1 MCSLESYKGVVVLQ
15 LAIAGDLHGQWDH
28 HDDGVLAKL
37 APDALLVVGDL
48 ADGDVRLPLRLRK
61 LSLPVACVLGNHD
74 AAKDSSGR
82 TLGRMEQALGA
93 LHCGWSLRLLNPPGL
108 AVVGGRPGSAGGGF
122 HLSQAVK
129 SHWGMM
135 NLFDSA
141 DRITKA
147 ALSAP
152 IEFPLVLLSHAGP
165 SGLGSAAA
173 DPCGKDW
180 KPHAC
185 DWGDQDLQEAI
196 LRIRKQRPIP
206 LVVFGHMHH
215 RLRRGAGNRRT
226 LHRDRQGTIYLNAA
240 CVPRHRQCDENG
252 PLRHFSWVELSDEG
266 EVLLA
271 SHRWYKA
278 DGSLFEEHCLP
289 LVGIGSC

>member
-1 MCSLESYKGVVVLQ
+1 VCSLESYKGVVVLQ

-93 LHCGWSLRLLNPPGL
+93 LHCGWSLRILNPPGL

-180 KPHAC
+180 KPPAC

-240 CVPRHRQCDENG
+240 CVPRHRQCDEHG

>member
-108 AVVGGRPGSAGGGF
+108 AVVGGRPGRAGGG
-122 HLSQAVK
+122 LS
-129 SHWGMM
+129 S
-135 NLFDSA
+135 
-141 DRITKA
+141 
-147 ALSAP
+147 LSSR
-152 IEFPLVLLSHAGP
+152 E
-165 SGLGSAAA
+165 
-173 DPCGKDW
+173 
-180 KPHAC
+180 
-185 DWGDQDLQEAI
+185 
-196 LRIRKQRPIP
+196 IP
-206 LVVFGHMHH
+206 L
-215 RLRRGAGNRRT
+215 
-226 LHRDRQGTIYLNAA
+226 GT
-240 CVPRHRQCDENG
+240 DES
-252 PLRHFSWVELSDEG
+252 F
-266 EVLLA
+266 
-271 SHRWYKA
+271 
-278 DGSLFEEHCLP
+278 
-289 LVGIGSC
+289 

>member
-93 LHCGWSLRLLNPPGL
+93 LHCGWSLRILNPPGL

-180 KPHAC
+180 KPPAC

-240 CVPRHRQCDENG
+240 CVPRHRQCDEHG